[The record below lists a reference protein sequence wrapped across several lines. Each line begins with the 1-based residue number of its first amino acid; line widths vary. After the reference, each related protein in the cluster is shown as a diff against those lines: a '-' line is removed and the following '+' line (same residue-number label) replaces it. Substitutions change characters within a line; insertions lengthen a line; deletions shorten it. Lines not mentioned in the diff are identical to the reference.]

1 MKAAVYESYGSP
13 DVLRLMEVPLPQP
26 QDNEVLIRIRATTVT
41 SGDWRLR
48 SLILPRGFG
57 FIGRL
62 MFGYPKPRQ
71 PILGSELSG
80 VVDAVGRT
88 VTRFKVGDEVVAFDG
103 AKMGCH
109 AEYKAMAEDRPIV
122 RKPVNLSFEEA
133 AALSFGGTTA
143 LTFLQKANIKAG
155 DSVLVV
161 GASGAVGSALVQ
173 IARHFGAVVTGVSS
187 TGNCELVKSI
197 GADEVIDYT
206 ASDFAKAGKSFDIVA
221 DTTGTVSFARAGGCL
236 KHGGRLLQIAGSLGE
251 MLMAGWY
258 SATSDKKVIVGTAAE
273 RVEDLQALV
282 DLAEAGHYRPVIDHV
297 LPLAQIADAHRIVD
311 SGHKRGNVIVVV

>member
-26 QDNEVLIRIRATTVT
+26 AENEVLIRIRATTVT
-41 SGDWRLR
+41 TGDWRVR
-48 SLILPRGFG
+48 SLTLPPGFG
-57 FIGRL
+57 FLGRL

-80 VVDAVGRT
+80 IVDAVGHA
-88 VTRFKVGDEVVAFDG
+88 VKRFKVGDEVVAFDG

-122 RKPVNLSFEEA
+122 LKPANLGFEEA

-143 LTFLQKANIKAG
+143 LTFLRRANIKAG
-155 DSVLVV
+155 ELILVV
-161 GASGAVGSALVQ
+161 GASGGVGTALVQ
-173 IARHFGAVVTGVSS
+173 LAKHFGAVVTGVTS

-206 ASDFAKAGKSFDIVA
+206 AVDFAQAGKSFDIIA
-221 DTTGTVSFARAGGCL
+221 DTTGTVSFPRAKASL
-236 KHGGRLLQIAGSLGE
+236 KRGGRLLLIAASLGE
-251 MLMAGWY
+251 MLAAGWY
-258 SATSDKKVIVGTAAE
+258 SATSGKKVIVGPAAE
-273 RVEDLQALV
+273 RAEDLQLLV
-282 DLAEAGHYRPVIDHV
+282 ELAESGRYRPVIDQIF
-297 LPLAQIADAHRIVD
+297 PLAQIADAHRVVN
-311 SGHKRGNVIVVV
+311 SGRKRGNVIVVI